1 MPAVPHPS
9 PSGAAPRPPAAQGD
23 PLHDAYVA
31 KINAA
36 VAAGRDDLVAEL
48 AAAYEREAGGRAGEP
63 RSSLP

>member
-1 MPAVPHPS
+1 MHAVPHP
-9 PSGAAPRPPAAQGD
+9 PSSATTSRTSAPQGD

-48 AAAYEREAGGRAGEP
+48 AAAYEREAGGRTRP
-63 RSSLP
+63 P